1 MERRDVLKLLV
12 SATVLPTLSS
22 DALFWLQGVHTQ
34 IAKASALKTLT
45 PDQNATVTT
54 IAELIIPQTDTP
66 GAKAAK
72 VNEFIDLILSEWYDE
87 PTTARFL
94 AGLADVDRRS
104 QTSFGKKFV
113 ACSEADQK
121 KLLTLLDA
129 ESIAAARKEAAAD
142 QKKRQPVVDEQALS
156 AKKEEIRPGPLAALA
171 PTNFFAMIK
180 KLTLVGYYTSEV
192 GFKDELHK
200 QIIPPTHKGCAPL
213 TGAA

>member
-1 MERRDVLKLLV
+1 MERRDILKLLA
-12 SATVLPTLSS
+12 SATVLPALGS
-22 DALFWLQGVHTQ
+22 DALFWFEGVHSQ

-45 PDQNATVTT
+45 PDQDATVTT

-72 VNEFIDLILSEWYDE
+72 VNEFIDVILSDWYDE

-94 AGLADVDRRS
+94 AGLADVDKRS
-104 QTSFGKKFV
+104 QKSFGKKFV
-113 ACSEADQK
+113 ACSEVDQK
-121 KLLTLLDA
+121 KLLTLLDK
-129 ESIAAARKEAAAD
+129 ESMAPARKADAAG
-142 QKKRQPVVDEQALS
+142 QKKRQPVVDQQSLS
-156 AKKEEIRPGPLAALA
+156 AKKEEIPAGPPAAYA
-171 PTNFFAMIK
+171 PANFFAMIK
-180 KLTLVGYYTSEV
+180 KLTLVGYYTSEA